1 MHVMFDALVCC
12 KKSPWARRNNFE
24 FISSPVVRG
33 ISVDVCIFECRHML
47 QWVLGIESDSSS
59 VGASQKAAEAVKGKD
74 NGEWRME
81 LPEPKIESE
90 VGADYI
96 PLLTALKLGK

>member
-1 MHVMFDALVCC
+1 MGF
-12 KKSPWARRNNFE
+12 
-24 FISSPVVRG
+24 
-33 ISVDVCIFECRHML
+33 
-47 QWVLGIESDSSS
+47 GIESDSSS
-59 VGASQKAAEAVKGKD
+59 VGASQKAEAVTAKD

-81 LPEPKIESE
+81 LPEPVIESE

>member
-1 MHVMFDALVCC
+1 M
-12 KKSPWARRNNFE
+12 
-24 FISSPVVRG
+24 VRG
-33 ISVDVCIFECRHML
+33 ISVDACLFECGRML
-47 QWVLGIESDSSS
+47 ECILGIESDSSS

-81 LPEPKIESE
+81 LPEPVIESE

>member
-1 MHVMFDALVCC
+1 M
-12 KKSPWARRNNFE
+12 
-24 FISSPVVRG
+24 
-33 ISVDVCIFECRHML
+33 
-47 QWVLGIESDSSS
+47 GIETDFSC
-59 VGASQKAAEAVKGKD
+59 VGVSQKAAEAVTAKD